1 MFCLS
6 KAVQEHNS
14 GNSNKREPRIVHEN
28 LTPAV
33 DKKAWS
39 RCIFAQ
45 QPNRSKQHSHIQQQS
60 WPTGPPKPKK
70 TETKISPETKINRA
84 GPQGRPKNTTTELAR
99 HQIQNKSKTKNT
111 RDKKHQRQ
119 KITRDEKQKQE
130 KTQQSMKGRN
140 RWLWVK
146 TPYPWFPHH

>member
-14 GNSNKREPRIVHEN
+14 GNSSKREPRIVHEN

-70 TETKISPETKINRA
+70 NRN
-84 GPQGRPKNTTTELAR
+84 KN
-99 HQIQNKSKTKNT
+99 IT
-111 RDKKHQRQ
+111 RDKNQQSWPDTRYKTNSRQ
-119 KITRDEKQKQE
+119 K
-130 KTQQSMKGRN
+130 
-140 RWLWVK
+140 
-146 TPYPWFPHH
+146 TPDAKKHVHFGTPLIPPSRSGSKIVTIHLPGSNLHFPLYPPHWKSYP